1 MASPSALR
9 LRQLQQAAKD
19 AAARAAMQEAA
30 LVAGRQRS
38 LPKPRAVPVEGAPM
52 YLEPSAG
59 EVPRGPV
66 GVGTTDTPPLPADD
80 VLRFSEIDPE
90 DVPGMY
96 ELLRKLGNEGPN
108 ALLPEEVLALTRAG
122 ADLDLVM
129 AGPIPQAQVQA
140 ILRKVANGLP
150 LTPQEIAGLRR
161 TTGTPEFT
169 GSSTSPS
176 PEVAPAVS
184 GRRPFAQQGAG
195 GPLVGEDGSVV
206 VPLEENTD
214 LFKYPDGT
222 IVDVEGNVVGS
233 APGDLTDVSSMA
245 DDLENSATPIDT
257 DATDPSNNL
266 TPNFVRQN
274 KVDSLAERIR
284 QATARANDEPIA
296 GLARLQK
303 EVTSLSPAELE
314 ALRSHPML
322 AEGIESVA
330 AKRNPEARQA
340 AIANAQARLDSL
352 AQMAEVR
359 ASDRAAGQLRAA
371 AAARETAAA
380 PRPAA
385 ADGPAAA
392 ADVTAARQLLEESLP
407 EGDWNSLTA
416 AFNAL
421 PAERKA
427 AVLARMPS
435 SRSLASMLDTSTGEP
450 TFTPNAQA
458 QLSRGVNEVED
469 ALIRLDAAMRSGDE
483 EAITAARDT
492 VMDIQTR
499 PMPEEERTAMLD
511 AAKQSFLQRRQ
522 TASELRNAI
531 IGTDPMYV
539 SEQER
544 ALGAAVLPA
553 PRPGIAPGSRT
564 PIVATGEVE
573 RADMPSA
580 LDEAVAVARDR
591 EEMLGKRVAGGGL
604 TEAQRKLIFEG
615 KTTPLAFKGDDTAN
629 PLEVRPS
636 RERLP
641 DTDDENAIRAA
652 QEADANLKAALEEMQ
667 KAEGAPAL
675 ARAQKKVEEAQRAI
689 DKAYPPRL
697 VHQATG
703 RVRSV
708 PRGMTSADVPK
719 GWVMERGR
727 AARPDSSLARESI
740 QSVRD
745 NFILTVVGGRPK
757 VESNI
762 DRASVDLS
770 PSERA
775 VMNDD
780 MRRSL
785 GESFATDDVIPESPD
800 DDIVPL
806 GKQGKRGRMGSTQQ
820 QSRVQG
826 ALRGL
831 YGTHN
836 PLGLATPG
844 EGPELGPFPVFRTA
858 EEAADDLLAG
868 QTVFKPGTA
877 SYDYAREKLANAIN
891 DYYGPNSLN
900 TSSRSATGQQLA
912 QEQNVGMPV
921 ANDGVRSGTTQSP
934 SQVPVVQNTW
944 PEGSMRQLAAS
955 GPGPARTNT
964 AGAAPTPER
973 DPYVSAADSPDL
985 SKFPSRRRSQSVTSA
1000 DLEAERFP
1008 DEDGKPIRGNKPSGR
1023 RKPATAEDAKLDAS
1037 DTDITDMTGDPTPSA
1052 PGNRDEILAE
1062 IDQEGQAVFDQTYRN
1077 YLDMGESEDEAKAY
1091 ARDASSKYIEEQR
1104 QARIKPMAGD
1114 PSPADAAPAKPAGR
1128 GRGGK
1133 RKNTQQP
1140 ADADSG
1146 ATQQS
1151 ASSSDQIDTASG
1163 DGSRPVTLA
1172 DEDQMDLPAA
1182 ADDGPKTEPS
1192 ADGKPQQPAAP
1203 AKKQGWSRTAKIA
1216 AGTTLVGGGLGILA
1230 RLNSGGG
1237 SGTIDIPIP
1246 PGGGGGGGGPGSGD
1260 FYPIPVN
1267 TDGASLMDGT
1277 LSQEAAIK
1285 RALDR
1290 IRGARASGPQTYQT
1304 LQNYTIGR

>member
-30 LVAGRQRS
+30 LVGRRQRS

-129 AGPIPQAQVQA
+129 AGPIPQSQVQA
-140 ILRKVANGLP
+140 ILRKVANQGIDS
-150 LTPQEIAGLRR
+150 LTPEEIAGLRR

-169 GSSTSPS
+169 GPSTAPS
-176 PEVAPAVS
+176 QEVAPAVS

-222 IVDVEGNVVGS
+222 VVDVEGNVIGS

-266 TPNFVRQN
+266 TPNFVRQD

-371 AAARETAAA
+371 AAARDTAAA

-385 ADGPAAA
+385 
-392 ADVTAARQLLEESLP
+392 ESVIP
-407 EGDWNSLTA
+407 EGDWNALTS

-427 AVLARMPS
+427 AVLSRMPQA
-435 SRSLASMLDTSTGEP
+435 RSLDGLLDTSTGEP

-458 QLSRGVNEVED
+458 QLSRGINEMDD

-483 EAITAARDT
+483 AAITAARDT

-499 PMPEEERTAMLD
+499 PMPEDERTAMLD
-511 AAKQSFLQRRQ
+511 AAKQAFLQRQQ
-522 TASELRNAI
+522 TAAALRNAI
-531 IGTDPMYV
+531 IGTDPLSLM
-539 SEQER
+539 
-544 ALGAAVLPA
+544 PA

-564 PIVATGEVE
+564 PVVATGEVE

-629 PLEVRPS
+629 PLEVRPV

-652 QEADANLKAALEEMQ
+652 QEADANLKAALDEMQ

-912 QEQNVGMPV
+912 QEQNVDMPSKFKG
-921 ANDGVRSGTTQSP
+921 DRKGTRQEP

-985 SKFPSRRRSQSVTSA
+985 SKFPSRKRSPSVTSA

-1037 DTDITDMTGDPTPSA
+1037 DTEIADVQGDPSPASL
-1052 PGNRDEILAE
+1052 GNRDEILKAIE
-1062 IDQEGQAVFDQTYRN
+1062 QEGQEVFDQTYRD
-1077 YLDMGESEDEAKAY
+1077 LIDSGDGEDEARARATKASNTY
-1091 ARDASSKYIEEQR
+1091 MEEQR
-1104 QARIKPMAGD
+1104 QVRIKPVTGD
-1114 PSPADAAPAKPAGR
+1114 PAPADAAPAKPAGR
-1128 GRGGK
+1128 GRGGRSK
-1133 RKNTQQP
+1133 PKPQPAAADSTATAQP
-1140 ADADSG
+1140 ADASKPTPQP
-1146 ATQQS
+1146 AS
-1151 ASSSDQIDTASG
+1151 ASDPIDPVRG

-1172 DEDQMDLPAA
+1172 DEDQMDRRPSRPQTVRLSSLLHRPRNRGGAERPRSQPERRRSSAVVLAFWLGSTAVAA
-1182 ADDGPKTEPS
+1182 AAPS
-1192 ADGKPQQPAAP
+1192 TSPFLRVVVAEVAVLAAET
-1203 AKKQGWSRTAKIA
+1203 STRF
-1216 AGTTLVGGGLGILA
+1216 L
-1230 RLNSGGG
+1230 
-1237 SGTIDIPIP
+1237 
-1246 PGGGGGGGGPGSGD
+1246 
-1260 FYPIPVN
+1260 
-1267 TDGASLMDGT
+1267 
-1277 LSQEAAIK
+1277 
-1285 RALDR
+1285 
-1290 IRGARASGPQTYQT
+1290 
-1304 LQNYTIGR
+1304 

>member
-38 LPKPRAVPVEGAPM
+38 LPKPRAVPVEGAPLYM
-52 YLEPSAG
+52 DPSAG

-90 DVPGMY
+90 DVPGMR

-150 LTPQEIAGLRR
+150 LTPEEIAGLRR
-161 TTGTPEFT
+161 TIGTPE
-169 GSSTSPS
+169 STRATAVPS

-184 GRRPFAQQGAG
+184 GRRPFVQQGKELI
-195 GPLVGEDGSVV
+195 GPDGARLVRLDDER
-206 VPLEENTD
+206 
-214 LFKYPDGT
+214 FKYVDDG
-222 IVDVEGNVVGS
+222 IVVDVEGNIIGS

-245 DDLENSATPIDT
+245 DDLENSATPIET

-266 TPNFVRQN
+266 TPNFVRQD

-330 AKRNPEARQA
+330 AKRNPEARQE

-371 AAARETAAA
+371 AAARDTAAA

-385 ADGPAAA
+385 
-392 ADVTAARQLLEESLP
+392 ESVIP
-407 EGDWNSLTA
+407 EGDWNALTS

-427 AVLARMPS
+427 AVLSRMPQ
-435 SRSLASMLDTSTGEP
+435 SRSLDGLLDTSTGEP

-458 QLSRGVNEVED
+458 QLSRGINEMDD

-483 EAITAARDT
+483 AAITAARDT

-511 AAKQSFLQRRQ
+511 AAKQAFLQRQQ
-522 TASELRNAI
+522 TAAALRNAI
-531 IGTDPMYV
+531 IGTDPLSLM
-539 SEQER
+539 
-544 ALGAAVLPA
+544 PA

-564 PIVATGEVE
+564 PVVAAEDLD
-573 RADMPSA
+573 RAELPSSY
-580 LDEAVAVARDR
+580 DVARAMER
-591 EEMLGKRVAGGGL
+591 ERQDMLEKRVPGGGL
-604 TEAQRKLIFEG
+604 TKQQRLDIFQRTGRAVDDTGTNKLEDL
-615 KTTPLAFKGDDTAN
+615 PLAFKGDDTAN
-629 PLEVRPS
+629 PLESRAPGSRLTDTSDEEAIEKVRLLEQV
-636 RERLP
+636 R
-641 DTDDENAIRAA
+641 
-652 QEADANLKAALEEMQ
+652 QEALDDFNNASNAGEMARARQRLDAAD
-667 KAEGAPAL
+667 AEL
-675 ARAQKKVEEAQRAI
+675 ARAF
-689 DKAYPPRL
+689 P
-697 VHQATG
+697 G
-703 RVRSV
+703 
-708 PRGMTSADVPK
+708 
-719 GWVMERGR
+719 GR
-727 AARPDSSLARESI
+727 AARADGRLNAAGSQETL
-740 QSVRD
+740 D
-745 NFILTVVGGRPK
+745 NLIVSVVGGRPK
-757 VESNI
+757 AQPRL
-762 DRASVDLS
+762 DRSSPDLS
-770 PSERA
+770 PRERA
-775 VMNDD
+775 VLNADAAD
-780 MRRSL
+780 RL
-785 GESFATDDVIPESPD
+785 GEQDVVDLLPESPED
-800 DDIVPL
+800 EVVGL
-806 GKQGKRGRMGSTQQ
+806 GKRGKPGRMGSTQQ

-826 ALRGL
+826 AMRSL
-831 YGTHN
+831 YGNSN
-836 PLGLATPG
+836 PLALATPG
-844 EGPELGPFPVFRTA
+844 QGPELGPFPVFRTA
-858 EEAADDLLAG
+858 EEAADDLLSR
-868 QTVFKPGTA
+868 QTLFKPGTA

-891 DYYGPNSLN
+891 DYYGPNGLN
-900 TSSRSATGQQLA
+900 TASRSDMG
-912 QEQNVGMPV
+912 
-921 ANDGVRSGTTQSP
+921 
-934 SQVPVVQNTW
+934 
-944 PEGSMRQLAAS
+944 RQLIAEEMAAS
-955 GPGPARTNT
+955 DAQTSNP
-964 AGAAPTPER
+964 AGAIKDGTAPESPAT
-973 DPYVSAADSPDL
+973 AA
-985 SKFPSRRRSQSVTSA
+985 KPSRR
-1000 DLEAERFP
+1000 
-1008 DEDGKPIRGNKPSGR
+1008 GR

-1037 DTDITDMTGDPTPSA
+1037 DTEISDVQGDPSPA
-1052 PGNRDEILAE
+1052 ARGNRDEILAE
-1062 IDQEGQAVFDQTYRN
+1062 IEQEGQQIYDEEYRNNIDSGMGASEAAAEARSARNKHVADQTA
-1077 YLDMGESEDEAKAY
+1077 L
-1091 ARDASSKYIEEQR
+1091 
-1104 QARIKPMAGD
+1104 RIKPVTGD
-1114 PSPADAAPAKPAGR
+1114 PAPADAAPAKPAGR
-1128 GRGGK
+1128 GRGGRSK
-1133 RKNTQQP
+1133 PKPQPAAADSTATAQP
-1140 ADADSG
+1140 ADASKSSPQP
-1146 ATQQS
+1146 AP
-1151 ASSSDQIDTASG
+1151 ASDPIDPVQG
-1163 DGSRPVTLA
+1163 DRSKPVTLA

-1216 AGTTLVGGGLGILA
+1216 AGTAVVGGGLGILA
-1230 RLNSGGG
+1230 RINSGGG

-1267 TDGASLMDGT
+1267 TDGASLMDNT
-1277 LSQEAAIK
+1277 LAQEAAIQ